1 MTRCNDVAALK
12 NAGFDPKRV
21 GAALASVFSEMVFVH
36 GHVHGDPHAGN
47 VYVRERPPNPVSAS
61 ARRGVEKEP
70 QIVLLDHGLYHDL
83 SDTVRADFCALV
95 NACVRRDARGT
106 RKQSTRFA
114 GKELCRFF
122 PLILSPWFVFGSP
135 DLRAAD
141 LKAAA
146 RGALPPGVKL
156 ADIGAFLVSLHDE
169 GGTNMLGVLHSLGYT
184 KGILNELRFPESLR
198 LRAFAR
204 YAALGARAT
213 TTTRDGATR
222 SPGSLQ
228 KVTSGFAVFLAAVRV
243 EVLAWFV
250 FVLAPLAP
258 ILFSLPGSSVW
269 TASAAVSGPVYALAT
284 ASFLARATEHPEL
297 AM

>member
-1 MTRCNDVAALK
+1 
-12 NAGFDPKRV
+12 
-21 GAALASVFSEMVFVH
+21 
-36 GHVHGDPHAGN
+36 
-47 VYVRERPPNPVSAS
+47 
-61 ARRGVEKEP
+61 
-70 QIVLLDHGLYHDL
+70 
-83 SDTVRADFCALV
+83 
-95 NACVRRDARGT
+95 
-106 RKQSTRFA
+106 
-114 GKELCRFF
+114 
-122 PLILSPWFVFGSP
+122 
-135 DLRAAD
+135 
-141 LKAAA
+141 
-146 RGALPPGVKL
+146 
-156 ADIGAFLVSLHDE
+156 
-169 GGTNMLGVLHSLGYT
+169 MLGVLHSLGYT

-204 YAALGARAT
+204 YAALGAKTTT

-284 ASFLARATEHPEL
+284 ASFLFARATEHPEL